1 MRDIAYLSL
10 DVHARGSVL
19 GDMDSK
25 GEFRGNREFMTSERN
40 IISSL
45 QAVKARVKYLTIE
58 EGPLSYWAGQ
68 VARAYVSEVII
79 CDPRENALIYKGHK
93 KRDKV
98 DTRKLCRLLR
108 LGELHRVYHPQSDD
122 RAIFKAAARHYIDF
136 RDQDVRLQ
144 QKIKAVYRFWGVID
158 VFGEEVYTV
167 KGRQKYLKQVKHKV
181 IRSEFER
188 LYTVMDKTQEMKKS
202 ALRSMKSLG
211 RAYPEI
217 KEFKKIPGIG
227 DVGAHIFDAFI
238 QTPHRFKDKSKLW
251 RYCRL
256 GIKDRTSDGKP
267 LGYRRLDKS
276 GVSELKALSY
286 RAWMSAMKGNNE
298 VKRFYQQSLKRTHD
312 RVHARLNTQRKIL
325 AVMYGLWKKGEP
337 YKAEL
342 LLDPS
347 T

>member
-1 MRDIAYLSL
+1 MREIAYLGL

-19 GDMDSK
+19 GEMDSR
-25 GEFRGNREFMTSERN
+25 GEFRGNQEFVTSERN
-40 IISSL
+40 IIVSL
-45 QAVKARVKYLTIE
+45 KAVKAKVKYLTLE
-58 EGPLSYWAGQ
+58 EGPLAYWAGQ
-68 VARAYVSEVII
+68 VARPYVSEVII
-79 CDPRENALIYKGHK
+79 CDPIENALIYKGHK

-108 LGELHRVYHPQSDD
+108 LGELSPVYHPESDD

-136 RDQDVRLQ
+136 RDQDVTLK
-144 QKIKAVYRFWGVID
+144 QKIKAMYRYWGVID
-158 VFGEEVYTV
+158 VFGETLYTV
-167 KGRQKYLKQVKHKV
+167 KGRDKYLKQVKHKV
-181 IRSEFER
+181 VRNQLER
-188 LYTVMDKTQEMKKS
+188 LYTVLDKTGEMKES

-211 RAYPEI
+211 RQYPEI

-227 DVGAHIFDAFI
+227 DIGAHIFDAFI
-238 QTPHRFKDKSKLW
+238 QTPHRFADKSTLW

-267 LGYRRLDKS
+267 LGYQRLDKS

-298 VKRFYQQSLKRTHD
+298 VKRFYLESLKRTHH

-337 YKAEL
+337 YKAQL